1 MHARTILIAL
11 DSVGIDPLG
20 HDRSESVYGQS
31 RFLFPRGSSGEVVSL
46 PAAPRPGIL
55 VETDV
60 TDGAEHGAIE
70 CAITYTSI
78 FSGQS
83 AVREHGLMRGL
94 GLKDRLLEQIVSRDN
109 LFRRFDRC
117 CLANAIFP
125 AHVAFLGNSYAQT
138 LVPHFL
144 REAIEG
150 RLKFD
155 GNPVAFKGPGKNGFA
170 ELFTLAEI
178 NQNIFVYAAREAGVR
193 LRTWDDVRRG
203 EALTSSMT
211 HELESRFDM
220 SFFDQAPLPARSPEE
235 GRRRGNPCRGLAA
248 DHEFTFYK
256 YQIADLVSHT
266 GRIELARDVFAVI
279 ERFVGS
285 VLKGAEVSTTVIV
298 TSDHGH
304 LEQLASSRGH
314 PKSKVPTWY
323 FGPEPERCAALLSR
337 PEGIFQVLTADG
349 EPRPPSRTASSATG
363 LPPGRRAP

>member
-1 MHARTILIAL
+1 MPARNILIAL

-20 HDRSESVYGQS
+20 HDRSESVYAQS
-31 RFLFPRGSSGEVVSL
+31 RFLFPGGGSGEVTSL
-46 PAAPRPGIL
+46 TAAPRPGIL

-60 TDGAEHGAIE
+60 TGESERGAIE

-83 AVREHGLMRGL
+83 AIREHGLMRGL
-94 GLKDRLLEQIVSRDN
+94 GLKDRLLEQMVSRNN
-109 LFRRFDRC
+109 LFRRFGRC

-125 AHVAFLGNSYAQT
+125 AHVAFLGNSYTQT
-138 LVPHFL
+138 LVPNYT

-155 GNPVAFKGPGKNGFA
+155 GKPVAFKGPGKNGFA
-170 ELFTLAEI
+170 ELFTIAEI
-178 NQNIFVYAAREAGVR
+178 NQNIFVYAAREAAVR

-235 GRRRGNPCRGLAA
+235 AAAILVRLAA
-248 DHEFTFYK
+248 DHDFTFYK
-256 YQIADLVSHT
+256 YQIPDLVSHT

-285 VLKGAEVSTTVIV
+285 VLKGAPVSTTVVV

-323 FGPEPERCAALLSR
+323 FGPEPERYVALLSR
-337 PEGIFQVLTADG
+337 PEGIFQVLTAGG
-349 EPRPPSRTASSATG
+349 EPRPPTRTASSARG

>member
-1 MHARTILIAL
+1 MHAGTILIAL

-31 RFLFPRGSSGEVVSL
+31 RFLFPRGSSGEVISL

-55 VETDV
+55 VETEV
-60 TDGAEHGAIE
+60 TGESEHGAIE

-83 AVREHGLMRGL
+83 AIREHGLMRGL
-94 GLKDRLLEQIVSRDN
+94 GLKDRLLEQMVARDN

-117 CLANAIFP
+117 CLSNAVFP
-125 AHVAFLGNSYAQT
+125 AHVAFLGNSYAQN
-138 LVPHFL
+138 LVPHFS

-155 GNPVAFKGPGKNGFA
+155 GKPVAFKGPGKKGLA

-178 NQNIFVYAAREAGVR
+178 NQNIFVYAAHEAGVR

-220 SFFDQAPLPARSPEE
+220 SFFDQVPLPARSPEE
-235 GRRRGNPCRGLAA
+235 AAGILVRLAA
-248 DHEFTFYK
+248 DHDFTFYK
-256 YQIADLVSHT
+256 YQIPDLVSHT

-279 ERFVGS
+279 ERFVES
-285 VLKGAEVSTTVIV
+285 VLMGAEVSTTVVV

-323 FGPEPERCAALLSR
+323 FGSDPDRYAAQLSR
-337 PEGIFQVLTADG
+337 PEGIFQVLTARV
-349 EPRPPSRTASSATG
+349 EPRPPSRTAGSARE

>member
-1 MHARTILIAL
+1 MHARAILIAL

-31 RFLFPRGSSGEVVSL
+31 RFLFPRGARGPVISL
-46 PAAPRPGIL
+46 TDAPRPGVL

-60 TDGAEHGAIE
+60 TSGSEQGAIE

-83 AVREHGLMRGL
+83 AIREHGLMRGL
-94 GLKDRLLEQIVSRDN
+94 GLKDRLLEQMVSRDN
-109 LFRRFDRC
+109 LFRRFDHC

-125 AHVAFLGNSYAQT
+125 AHIAFLGNSYAQP
-138 LVPHFL
+138 LVPHFS

-155 GNPVAFKGPGKNGFA
+155 GKPVAFKGPRKNGFA

-211 HELESRFDM
+211 HELESQFDM

-235 GRRRGNPCRGLAA
+235 AAAILVRLAA
-248 DHEFTFYK
+248 GHDFTFYK
-256 YQIADLVSHT
+256 YQIPDLVSHT
-266 GRIELARDVFAVI
+266 GRIELARDVFAAI

-285 VLKGAEVSTTVIV
+285 VLQDAEVSTTVVV

-323 FGPEPERCAALLSR
+323 FGPEPERCATLLSR
-337 PEGIFQVLTADG
+337 PEGIFQVLTAGG
-349 EPRPPSRTASSATG
+349 EPRPPSRTAGSARE
-363 LPPGRRAP
+363 LPLGRHVP